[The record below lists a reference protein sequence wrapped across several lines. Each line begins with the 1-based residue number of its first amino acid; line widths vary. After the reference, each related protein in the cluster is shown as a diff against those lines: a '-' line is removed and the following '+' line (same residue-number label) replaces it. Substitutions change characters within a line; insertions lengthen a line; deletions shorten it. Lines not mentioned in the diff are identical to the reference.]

1 MKQRWVEP
9 DLRDEVVDF
18 IKHWHE
24 RTRFPL
30 QKLLRWL
37 KLQPS
42 KYYAWV
48 TRYGKV
54 NEHNGKIPRDH
65 WLTDEEKSQI
75 IDYYAEHPDSGYRR
89 LTYMMMDADVV
100 AMSPASVYRV
110 LKAEGLMKRFAGRV
124 GNGKG
129 KGFEQPLSVHKHWHL
144 DISCIN
150 ICGTFYYLC
159 TILDGYSRFVINF
172 GIGEAMTQS
181 DVEIIIEQ
189 AKEKYPMAKPRIITD
204 NGPQFIAKDFKE
216 YIRISGMTQVR
227 TSPYYPQSNGKIER
241 WHQSLKTESLRQKV
255 PLSLEDA
262 RRIIGEYIRE
272 YNQNRLHSGIGYVT
286 PQTKMDGAE
295 KQVWAMR
302 EAKLANARAER
313 AKMRQLERMDEKPKT
328 GQTQNLSLSISR

>member
-1 MKQRWVEP
+1 MNRRWVEP

-18 IKHWHE
+18 IGYWHG
-24 RTRFPL
+24 RTRFPVSRL
-30 QKLLRWL
+30 VQSL

-42 KYYAWV
+42 KYYAW
-48 TRYGKV
+48 TKRYGKV

-65 WLTDEEKSQI
+65 WLTDGEKSRI
-75 IDYYAEHPDSGYRR
+75 IDYYAEHSASGYRR
-89 LTYMMMDADVV
+89 LTYMMMDADVLAV
-100 AMSPASVYRV
+100 SPASVYRV
-110 LKAEGLMKRFAGRV
+110 LKAEGLLKKFLGRV

-129 KGFEQPLSVHKHWHL
+129 KGFEQPLGVHEHWHL
-144 DISCIN
+144 DISYIN

-172 GIGEAMTQS
+172 GIGETMTEA

-189 AKEKYPMAKPRIITD
+189 AREKYPGAKPRIITD

-216 YIRISGMTQVR
+216 YIRLSGMTQVR

-241 WHQSLKTESLRQKV
+241 WHQSLKTESLRHKV

-272 YNQNRLHSGIGYVT
+272 YNEHRLHSGIGYVT
-286 PQTKMDGAE
+286 PLTKMLGKAE
-295 KQVWAMR
+295 EVWAMR
-302 EAKLANARAER
+302 EAKLANARAKELR
-313 AKMRQLERMDEKPKT
+313 
-328 GQTQNLSLSISR
+328 